1 MQRSFVVLVLFIVSL
16 SVVAESLIIG
26 RGNGEYPPYEWSEGT
41 AYHGLHI
48 ELVKKA
54 AEALGVVIEI
64 KSFPWPRALIEIEKG
79 RIDALTFVG
88 KSEDRSRYIR
98 FIDGNILSQSRFTLF
113 RKQHSKAFR
122 FDGDL
127 DALSG
132 MTIGVQSGY
141 SYGDAFDKSPSFSRK
156 SLRTYQQM
164 LDLVLLGRID
174 FGLVNETE
182 FKYSLRKQ
190 QSIHQIEFI
199 FPPLSVNSSYLG
211 FTKAK
216 NNEILAQ
223 GFAREIKRIAASPE
237 YLARVKSFLS
247 E

>member
-1 MQRSFVVLVLFIVSL
+1 MQKNFAVLVLFIVSL
-16 SVVAESLIIG
+16 SVIAEPLIIG
-26 RGNGEYPPYEWSEGT
+26 RGDGKYPPYEWSEGA
-41 AYHGLHI
+41 AYRGLHI
-48 ELVKKA
+48 ELVQQA
-54 AEALGVVIEI
+54 AESLDVLIEI

-88 KSEDRSRYIR
+88 KSEGRSRYIR
-98 FIDGNILSQSRFTLF
+98 FIDGNILSKSRFTLI
-113 RKQHSKAFR
+113 RKQHPTAFH

-127 DALSG
+127 GALSG
-132 MTIGVQSGY
+132 MTIGVLTGY
-141 SYGDAFDKSPSFSRK
+141 SYGDVFDTSDSFSRK

-190 QSIHQIEFI
+190 QSIQQIEFI

-216 NNEILAQ
+216 DNEVMAQ
-223 GFAREIKRIAASPE
+223 EFAREIKRIAASPE
-237 YLARVKSFLS
+237 YLARV
-247 E
+247 